1 MKKICE
7 YCHTEYETDY
17 KKQRFCC
24 DNCRVRSYREQ
35 QRNERK
41 KAMKV
46 YRDHAPQ
53 PRRLYDNV
61 ISETDPRRQLARM
74 KAGGLLNSEYW
85 ELFAMV
91 DREYYGGRTIVNGI
105 PTTEEA
111 FADLVLMQ
119 IDIDRRIDIWTQS
132 NKQGS

>member
-7 YCHTEYETDY
+7 YCHKEYETDY
-17 KKQRFCC
+17 KKQRYCC
-24 DNCRVRSYREQ
+24 DNCRVRSYRER

-41 KAMKV
+41 KAMKG
-46 YRDHAPQ
+46 YRDHVPQ
-53 PRRLYDNV
+53 PRRLYDNA
-61 ISETDPRRQLARM
+61 ISETDPRRQLARK
-74 KAGGLLNSEYW
+74 KAGGILNSEFW
-85 ELFAMV
+85 ELFAKV
-91 DREYYGGRTIVNGI
+91 DREFYGGCTIVNGI

-132 NKQGS
+132 NKKGS